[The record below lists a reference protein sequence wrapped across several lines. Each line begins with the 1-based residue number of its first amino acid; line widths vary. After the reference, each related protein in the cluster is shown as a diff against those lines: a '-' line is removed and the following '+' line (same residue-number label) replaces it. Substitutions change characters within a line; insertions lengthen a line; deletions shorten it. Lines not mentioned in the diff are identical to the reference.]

1 MNRRQLAFLV
11 IVNAIVATVIALGVY
26 AIFEMRRP
34 DLEELAA
41 LYTPQPGAV
50 LAITPLSPTNDAALT
65 PVPPTASQA
74 QPVGDAPA
82 AEQSTSEQPAPDQAA
97 SAAPAPTLTGE
108 ETVYV
113 VKSGDSLLGI
123 ATQFRVTVDEL
134 VQANELENPDY
145 VFSGQRL
152 VIPTRTATVAGE
164 PQVTALPTAT
174 PILEGVEVKAVE
186 AAGDLTGEVVLV
198 VNESNQPFSL
208 EGWRLERENG
218 PAYRFGNVPLFPS
231 GYVRIHSAAG
241 TDTSLDLYWQQ
252 SGAVWQSGAVARLL
266 DGQGNVIHT
275 YTVP

>member
-26 AIFEMRRP
+26 ALFEMRRP
-34 DLEELAA
+34 DFEELAA

-50 LAITPLSPTNDAALT
+50 LAITPLSATNDAALT
-65 PVPPTASQA
+65 PVPSTASED
-74 QPVGDAPA
+74 QPVGGVPAP
-82 AEQSTSEQPAPDQAA
+82 EQPTPDQAA
-97 SAAPAPTLTGE
+97 AEAPAPTLTGE

-134 VQANELENPDY
+134 VQANELANPDY

-152 VIPTRTATVAGE
+152 VIPTRTATAAGE
-164 PQVTALPTAT
+164 AQVTAQPTAT

-186 AAGDLTGEVVLV
+186 AAGDLAGEVVLV

-231 GYVRIHSAAG
+231 GYVRVHSATGA
-241 TDTSLDLYWQQ
+241 DTSLDLYWQQ
-252 SGAVWQSGAVARLL
+252 PSAVWQSGAVARLL
-266 DGQGNVIHT
+266 DGQGNVVHT
-275 YTVP
+275 YMVP

>member
-26 AIFEMRRP
+26 ALFEMRRP

-50 LAITPLSPTNDAALT
+50 LAITPLSPTNDTVTNDTGLT
-65 PVPPTASQA
+65 PVPPTTSQD

-82 AEQSTSEQPAPDQAA
+82 PDQPTPDQAA
-97 SAAPAPTLTGE
+97 SEAPTLTGE
-108 ETVYV
+108 EAVYV
-113 VKSGDSLLGI
+113 VKAGDSLLGI

-152 VIPTRTATVAGE
+152 VIPTRTSSVVGE
-164 PQVTALPTAT
+164 PQVTAQPTAT
-174 PILEGVEVKAVE
+174 PIVEGVEVKAVE
-186 AAGDLTGEVVLV
+186 AAGDLAGEVVLV

-231 GYVRIHSAAG
+231 GYVRVHSTTG

-252 SGAVWQSGAVARLL
+252 PNAVWQSGAVARLL